1 MRFALL
7 VPESSRSARSRIVT
21 ALAWLG
27 IVSGVLGCI
36 GAVYMVFTPRHALR
50 PLGLLGSA
58 ALLVAAIGLRNRKN
72 WARLAYIAAAVG
84 GIANFAIRLIQYG
97 WGSTGLAVVVLN
109 GLIIA
114 KLCSRSVREEFG
126 ALE

>member
-1 MRFALL
+1 MRFALS
-7 VPESSRSARSRIVT
+7 VPESSRSGRSLTVS

-50 PLGLLGSA
+50 PLGLLGSV

-84 GIANFAIRLIQYG
+84 GIANFAIRRIMYG
-97 WGSTGLAVVVLN
+97 WGGVPLDVVLY

-114 KLCSRSVREEFG
+114 KLCSRSVREEFE